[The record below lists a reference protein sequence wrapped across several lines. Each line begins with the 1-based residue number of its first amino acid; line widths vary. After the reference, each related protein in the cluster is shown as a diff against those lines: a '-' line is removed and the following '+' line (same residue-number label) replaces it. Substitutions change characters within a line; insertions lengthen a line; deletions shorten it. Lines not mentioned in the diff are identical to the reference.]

1 MPQAPKGQ
9 SDRLRKMLY
18 SIRFPRFLAAL
29 AIVLHHIAVN
39 LGSLTVTGAAGVDV
53 FFIVTGTVIGL
64 STKAGESLHR
74 FGISWFIRVV
84 PLYWIATIAIV
95 MVRFGASG
103 TIPNLSDNCIP
114 CF

>member
-1 MPQAPKGQ
+1 M
-9 SDRLRKMLY
+9 
-18 SIRFPRFLAAL
+18 
-29 AIVLHHIAVN
+29 LHHITVN

-53 FFIVTGTVIGL
+53 FFIVNGAVIGL
-64 STKAGESLHR
+64 STKAGEAPIR
-74 FGISWFIRVV
+74 FGINRFIRVV